1 MIYLQLIG
9 GLVMLFVA
17 GDLLVR
23 GAVGIAERLGIP
35 ALIIGLTVV
44 AFGTSAPELVI
55 SLEAAL
61 SGSGDIAVGNI
72 VGSNIANILLV
83 LGMPA
88 LIRTTDCSRTGCEHM
103 YGFML
108 FVTVVFVIIL
118 FFPPIGMLHGL
129 ILLGLLAS
137 YLLWNIRSARKDG
150 GGSDDLDDVG
160 DIPQSLG
167 LVLLLL
173 VIGLVGLPLGAKL
186 TIDAAVDVAR
196 YWGVSEAAIG
206 LTVVAL
212 GTSLPELATSLMA
225 AIRKHAAVAIG
236 NVIGSNIFNILAIL
250 GTTAVVVPVPVPA
263 EILRF
268 DIWVMVATTLLLVPF
283 VFICRPIGR
292 KTGTLFVGAYLLYIG
307 LVYWLGASG

>member
-17 GDLLVR
+17 GDVLVR
-23 GAVGIAERLGIP
+23 GAVGVAERLGIP
-35 ALIIGLTVV
+35 PLIIGLTVV

-61 SGSGDIAVGNI
+61 SGSGGIAVGNI
-72 VGSNIANILLV
+72 VGSNIANVLLV

-88 LIRTTDCSRTGCEHM
+88 LIATTDCSKSGCEKM
-103 YGFML
+103 FGFML
-108 FVTVVFVIIL
+108 MVTALFVVMLFTGPLGLFHGVV
-118 FFPPIGMLHGL
+118 
-129 ILLGLLAS
+129 LLGLLVF
-137 YLLWNIRSARKDG
+137 YLLWNIHSARSGHG
-150 GGSDDLDDVG
+150 GGDELDEVG
-160 DIPQSLG
+160 DIPQSLT
-167 LVLLLL
+167 LVIVLL

-186 TIDAAVDVAR
+186 TIDAAVHVAR
-196 YWGVSEAAIG
+196 LWGVSETAIG

-236 NVIGSNIFNILAIL
+236 NVIGSNVFNILAII
-250 GTTAVVVPVPVPA
+250 GTTAVVIPVPVPA
-263 EILRF
+263 EILSF

-283 VFICRPIGR
+283 VFACRPIGR
-292 KTGTLFVGAYLLYIG
+292 RTGSLFVGAYILYIA
-307 LVYWLGASG
+307 LVYWFGTSA